1 MPRDLPIFDLEE
13 QITAELSAHS
23 RLILQAPTGS
33 GKSTQVPQ
41 ILLDHGLLGTGQVVV
56 LQPRRLATRL
66 LAARVAFERNVRLG
80 DEVGYQIRFE
90 NLTSERTRIR
100 FVTEGILLRQLI
112 QDPQLRGISAI
123 LFDEFHERHLYGDIT
138 LARALQLQATS
149 RPELKLAVMSATLDA
164 GLLKKYL
171 EPCAVLTSSGREF
184 PVDIEYLSKPIGGD
198 GYPIWDLAA
207 DELERL
213 ASHTEGDVLV
223 FMPGKYEIGRTIA
236 AIRASRVSDRFVAL
250 PLHGE
255 LPPAEQ
261 DAALAH
267 YQKRRAIVSTNVAET
282 SLTID
287 GVRVVIDSGLARI
300 ARFDARRGINTL
312 LVEKIS
318 RASADQRAGR
328 AGRTAPGHCL
338 RLWTER
344 EHLDRAAQELPEV
357 KRLDLAEV
365 VLTLKASGVEEIGRF
380 RWLEP
385 PDPQALARA
394 EQLLLDLGA
403 ISSPGSAR
411 ASRAVVGAPA
421 DKSAEPLPEVPA
433 RAPEPAREARALPSI
448 TALGRRMLAFP
459 VHPRYARMLL
469 AAQQYGCVPAVALI
483 AALTQ
488 GRNLLRR
495 LEGKQAR
502 EDRDDVLGNDAESDL
517 FILMRAFRYAEKSG
531 FDFQR
536 CSRLGINAS
545 AAREAAQLTEQF
557 LAIARDERLDL
568 KTGQVQAGS
577 IERCVLAGFPDQV
590 AVRLDAGTL
599 RCALVHGRRGVLAR
613 ESSVHGAR
621 LLVASEVREI
631 ESSDKERQV
640 LLTLATKIEEEW
652 LRELFPE
659 SFREETRVE
668 FDATLRRVAGQRAT
682 LFHDLVLRS
691 EEFSPKSHPAAAQLV
706 AREVLAGT
714 CPLKHWDNAVE
725 QWIARVNFVATE
737 FPELEFPRIDEA
749 AKLLLLEQI
758 CQGATSY
765 KEIKERPVWAAV
777 KSWLSAPQ
785 QQTLDALAPE
795 RIKLAGSRAAKITY
809 GDGAPPTIAA
819 RIQDLYD
826 TPRGLAVGH
835 GRTALRIQVL
845 APNHRPIQITND
857 LETFWREGYPKIKKE
872 LQRKYPK
879 HVWR

>member
-1 MPRDLPIFDLEE
+1 MRREDLPIFELEQSIVE
-13 QITAELSAHS
+13 NLRSHS
-23 RLILQAPTGS
+23 RLIIQAPTGS

-41 ILLDHGLLGTGQVVV
+41 ILLEHGLLGDAQVVI
-56 LQPRRLATRL
+56 LQPRRLAARL
-66 LAARVAFERNVRLG
+66 LAARVATERKCRLG

-90 NLTSERTRIR
+90 NVTSSRTRIR

-112 QDPQLRGISAI
+112 QDPDLRGISAI

-138 LARALQLQATS
+138 LARTLSLQAGS
-149 RPELKLAVMSATLDA
+149 RPDLKLAVMSATLDA
-164 GLLKKYL
+164 GQLEKYL
-171 EPCAVLTSSGREF
+171 APCAVLTSAGRAF
-184 PVDIEYLSKPIGGD
+184 PVDIEFLPKPCGGD
-198 GYPIWDLAA
+198 DYPIWDLAA

-213 ASHTEGDVLV
+213 APNTDGDVLI
-223 FMPGKYEIGRTIA
+223 FMPGKYEIGRTISA
-236 AIRASRVSDRFVAL
+236 VRASRVSDRFVVL

-267 YQKRRAIVSTNVAET
+267 YEKRRAIVATNVAET

-300 ARFDARRGINTL
+300 ARFDPRRGINTL

-328 AGRTAPGHCL
+328 AGRTAPGRCL

-344 EHLDRAAQELPEV
+344 EHLDRAPQELPEV
-357 KRLDLAEV
+357 KRLDLAEI
-365 VLTLKASGVEEIGRF
+365 VLTLKASGIEDIAAF

-385 PDPQALARA
+385 PDPRALGRA
-394 EQLLLDLGA
+394 EQLLTDLGA
-403 ISSPGSAR
+403 L
-411 ASRAVVGAPA
+411 A
-421 DKSAEPLPEVPA
+421 DNE
-433 RAPEPAREARALPSI
+433 I

-469 AAQQYGCVPAVALI
+469 AAQEYHCVPAIALI

-502 EDRDDVLGNDAESDL
+502 EDRDDVLGGETESDF

-531 FDFQR
+531 FDSRR
-536 CSRLGINAS
+536 CARLGINAA
-545 AAREAAQLTEQF
+545 AAREASQLDDQF
-557 LAIARDERLDL
+557 LAIARDEGLDL
-568 KTGQVQAGS
+568 KTGEIKPGS
-577 IERCVLAGFPDQV
+577 IQRCVLAGFPDQV

-599 RCALVHGRRGVLAR
+599 RCALVHGRRAVLAR
-613 ESSVHGAR
+613 ESAVHDAP
-621 LLVASEVREI
+621 LLVASEIREI
-631 ESSDKERQV
+631 ESSEKERQV
-640 LLTLATKIEEEW
+640 LLTLATKIEEPW

-659 SFREETRVE
+659 SFREETHVE
-668 FDATLRRVAGQRAT
+668 FDPALRRIVGRRVTQ
-682 LFHDLVLRS
+682 FHDLVLRS
-691 EEFSPKSHPAAAQLV
+691 EEFLAKDEPAAAQIL
-706 AREVLAGT
+706 AREVFAGT

-725 QWIARVNFVATE
+725 QWIARVNFIATE
-737 FPELEFPRIDEA
+737 FPEMEFTTIGEA
-749 AKLLLLEQI
+749 EKLLLLEQV

-765 KEIKERPVWAAV
+765 KEIKERSVMPVV
-777 KSWLSAPQ
+777 KSWLNPGQ
-785 QQTLDALAPE
+785 QKALDDLAPE
-795 RIKLAGSRAAKITY
+795 RIKLASGRAAKIIY
-809 GDGAPPTIAA
+809 AENAAPTIAA

-826 TPRGLAVGH
+826 TPHGLSVGRG
-835 GRTALRIQVL
+835 RIPLRIQVL
-845 APNHRPIQITND
+845 APNNRPIQITND

-879 HVWR
+879 HQWR

>member
-1 MPRDLPIFDLEE
+1 MRRQDLPIFELEHRLVD
-13 QITAELSAHS
+13 ELKANS

-41 ILLDHGLLGTGQVVV
+41 ILLDHGLLDAGQVVI

-66 LAARVAFERNVRLG
+66 LAARVATERNGRLG

-90 NLTSERTRIR
+90 NVTSNRTRIR

-112 QDPQLRGISAI
+112 QDPQLRGVSAI

-138 LARALQLQATS
+138 LARALQLQNTS
-149 RPELKLAVMSATLDA
+149 RPDLKLAVMSATLDA
-164 GLLKKYL
+164 GLLEKYL
-171 EPCAVLTSSGREF
+171 APCAVLRSSGRTF
-184 PVDIEYLSKPIGGD
+184 PVEIEYLPKPVGGD

-207 DELERL
+207 DELERIGPQ
-213 ASHTEGDVLV
+213 TEGDVLI
-223 FMPGKYEIGRTIA
+223 FMSGKYEINRTIS
-236 AIRASRVSDRFVAL
+236 AIRASRVSDRFVVL

-255 LPPAEQ
+255 LPPSEQ

-267 YQKRRAIVSTNVAET
+267 YQKRRAIVATNVAET

-287 GVRVVIDSGLARI
+287 GVRVVIDGGLARV
-300 ARFDARRGINTL
+300 ARFDPRRGINTL
-312 LVEKIS
+312 LIEKIS
-318 RASADQRAGR
+318 RASAEQRAGR

-344 EHLDRAAQELPEV
+344 EHLDRAQQELPEV

-365 VLTLKASGVEEIGRF
+365 VLTLKASGIDDIGTF

-394 EQLLLDLGA
+394 EQLLVDLGA
-403 ISSPGSAR
+403 LGSA
-411 ASRAVVGAPA
+411 G
-421 DKSAEPLPEVPA
+421 
-433 RAPEPAREARALPSI
+433 I
-448 TALGRRMLAFP
+448 TELGRRMLAFP

-469 AAQQYGCVPAVALI
+469 AAQQYRCVPAVALI

-495 LEGKQAR
+495 VEGKQGRDDR
-502 EDRDDVLGNDAESDL
+502 EDVLGSDAESDL
-517 FILMRAFRYAEKSG
+517 FILMRAFRYAENSR
-531 FDFQR
+531 FDSQR
-536 CSRLGINAS
+536 CARLGINAG
-545 AAREAAQLTEQF
+545 AARESAQLTEQF
-557 LAIARDERLDL
+557 LAIARAEGLDL
-568 KTGQVQAGS
+568 ETGEVKAGS
-577 IERCVLAGFPDQV
+577 IERCILAGFPDQV

-613 ESSVHGAR
+613 ESAVHGAR

-640 LLTLATKIEEEW
+640 LLTLATKIEEDW

-668 FDATLRRVAGQRAT
+668 FDPASRRVVGHRAT
-682 LFHDLVLRS
+682 LFHDLVLGS
-691 EEFSPKSHPAAAQLV
+691 ADFSPKTDPAAAQIL
-706 AREVLAGT
+706 AREVLSGS
-714 CPLKHWDNAVE
+714 CPLKNWDNAVE

-737 FPELEFPRIDEA
+737 FPEMDFPRIDEGG
-749 AKLLLLEQI
+749 KLLLLEQV

-765 KEIKERPVWAAV
+765 KEIKERPVWPVV
-777 KSWLSAPQ
+777 KSWLSTAQ
-785 QQTLDALAPE
+785 QPALDDLAPE
-795 RIKLAGSRAAKITY
+795 RIKLVNGRAAKIIY
-809 GDGAPPTIAA
+809 SDAAPPTIAA

-826 TPRGLAVGH
+826 TPRGLAVGR

-879 HVWR
+879 HEWR